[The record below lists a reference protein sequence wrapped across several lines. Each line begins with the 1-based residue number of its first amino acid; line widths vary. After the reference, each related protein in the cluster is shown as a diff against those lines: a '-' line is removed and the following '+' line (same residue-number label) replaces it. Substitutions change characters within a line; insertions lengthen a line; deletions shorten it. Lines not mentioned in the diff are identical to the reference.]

1 MFMRSFSLVGLLRSC
16 FAVVL
21 LSFMGVVQAAADI
34 GLLWQVVSPG
44 GTQSYLFGTM
54 HSDDPR
60 ITDFS
65 SKLVQAV
72 AESEVFMMETLPTA
86 DYSIYFMQDA
96 TLRDLLT
103 EDELDQVRK
112 LADFHVMRDDV
123 VMRMKPWLLAMVF
136 DLPKPQTP
144 FSQDMQLLA
153 LAESQDKQILGLETA
168 EEHFNAL
175 DSLSREEHL
184 TMLRAVLKRTPEEKE
199 RDFEQL
205 LDTYLAGNLDQI
217 AAFDEEM
224 TGNILPAEL
233 WRKIKTRLL
242 DERNARLAERIMQQA
257 DERAIFVAV
266 GASHLAGEEGL
277 LARLRNAGYK
287 VSPL

>member
-1 MFMRSFSLVGLLRSC
+1 MRSFSLIGLLRSC
-16 FAVVL
+16 FAVAL
-21 LSFMGVVQAAADI
+21 LSFMGAVQAANT
-34 GLLWQVVSPG
+34 GLLWQIVAPD

-60 ITDFS
+60 ITDFPP
-65 SKLVQAV
+65 KLVQAV
-72 AESEVFMMETLPTA
+72 ADSEVFMMETLPAA

-103 EDELDQVRK
+103 EDELEQVRK

-123 VMRMKPWLLAMVF
+123 VMRMKPWLLAMMF

-175 DSLSREEHL
+175 GSLSREEHL

-242 DERNARLAERIMQQA
+242 DERNERMAERIMQQA
-257 DERAIFVAV
+257 DGRAIFVAV
-266 GASHLAGEEGL
+266 GASHLSGEEGL